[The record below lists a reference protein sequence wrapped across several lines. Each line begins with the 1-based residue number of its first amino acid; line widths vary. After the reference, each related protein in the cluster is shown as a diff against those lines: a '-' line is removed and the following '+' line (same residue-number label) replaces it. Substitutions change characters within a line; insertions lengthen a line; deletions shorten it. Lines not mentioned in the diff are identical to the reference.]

1 MWYTCQQKGRKHE
14 RKIFESLSDNIWNS
28 YHFSSRY
35 TKWNNNDIQNF
46 KGEIMKLLGKDGI
59 LYITLA
65 IAIYLLMP
73 LFIIIAIPFMWIYS
87 KITGKEF

>member
-1 MWYTCQQKGRKHE
+1 VEYNLSYKILVEMEFWNME
-14 RKIFESLSDNIWNS
+14 RIK
-28 YHFSSRY
+28 
-35 TKWNNNDIQNF
+35 
-46 KGEIMKLLGKDGI
+46 MKLLGKDGI

-73 LFIIIAIPFMWIYS
+73 LFIIIAIPIMWLYE

>member
-1 MWYTCQQKGRKHE
+1 MEFWNME
-14 RKIFESLSDNIWNS
+14 RIK
-28 YHFSSRY
+28 
-35 TKWNNNDIQNF
+35 
-46 KGEIMKLLGKDGI
+46 MKLLGKDGI

-73 LFIIIAIPFMWIYS
+73 LFIIIAIPIMWLYE